1 MKRVGSS
8 ATHCHAWA
16 PRGAVPSAAMWVC
29 QPSACPGTRLHC
41 AAERHGERARCMKV
55 QREALLAL
63 AVATVA
69 VREAEEATIKEGSVP
84 PQRAVRAKLA

>member
-1 MKRVGSS
+1 
-8 ATHCHAWA
+8 
-16 PRGAVPSAAMWVC
+16 
-29 QPSACPGTRLHC
+29 
-41 AAERHGERARCMKV
+41 MKV